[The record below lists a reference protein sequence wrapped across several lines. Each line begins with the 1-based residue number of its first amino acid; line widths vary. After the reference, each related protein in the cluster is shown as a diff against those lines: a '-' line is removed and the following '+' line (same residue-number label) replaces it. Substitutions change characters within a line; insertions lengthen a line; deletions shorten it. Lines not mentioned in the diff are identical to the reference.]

1 MCFSTPVYKLLWAI
15 LRDGST
21 FLLFHI
27 LKHTHFTFS
36 AQCVR
41 LANEGWFTSSS
52 MIHDSDQI
60 TMSANFE
67 SETKPKLKFF
77 LEFQSNFLCLNICS
91 RLILTNTL
99 KG

>member
-1 MCFSTPVYKLLWAI
+1 MGYSKRWLDDFVISYTV
-15 LRDGST
+15 
-21 FLLFHI
+21 

-41 LANEGWFTSSS
+41 LAYEGWFTSSS

-60 TMSANFE
+60 TMSANLE
-67 SETKPKLKFF
+67 SETKPKLKIF
-77 LEFQSNFLCLNICS
+77 LEFQSNFLFKHLYKIN
-91 RLILTNTL
+91 TNYTL